1 MKSWLRASILTAVL
15 PVVAAAQPTLRG
27 AALYNSDQNGSF
39 NGGYWNTVQGDVAYN
54 LYLSTTPDGSG
65 PTFINIG
72 PGGDPTLTRTLSV
85 GANTLYFYGTT
96 SPSRFFG
103 LGLFFGDSPVG
114 TNVAP
119 QVAGFTDSEGAV
131 PNLTVVA
138 AAPPNSYPC
147 TPNLAFNCNNAGPG
161 TLSFTSG
168 VFNVVLSDFRILT
181 RADGLRGSVDRV
193 SAYNTGADGSLDNYG
208 SFTLT
213 VSDTRT
219 PNTTVPEPGTWA
231 LLGTGL
237 VGIAGIARRRR
248 A

>member
-27 AALYNSDQNGSF
+27 AALYNATSNGSF
-39 NGGYWNTVQGDVAYN
+39 NGGYWNTVNGDLAFN
-54 LYLSTTPDGSG
+54 LYLSTTADGAG
-65 PTFINIG
+65 PTFINNG
-72 PGGDPTLTRTLSV
+72 AGGDPTLTRPLSV
-85 GANTLYFYGTT
+85 GANTLFFYGTT

-119 QVAGFTDSEGAV
+119 QIAGFTDSENAV

-138 AAPPNSYPC
+138 APTNGDPC

-168 VFNVVLSDFRILT
+168 FFNVVLTDFRILG
-181 RADGLRGSVDRV
+181 RADGFGEDVNRV
-193 SAYNTGADGSLDNYG
+193 AAYSATPDGALDNYG

-213 VSDTRT
+213 VTDTR
-219 PNTTVPEPGTWA
+219 NQSTVPEPGTWA

-237 VGIAGIARRRR
+237 LGVAGIARRRR